1 MDDRIRQIISRYK
14 NKVSTD
20 EDTSLN
26 LTIDNTTRVIKPNAN
41 PINSI
46 IDVGEQFNLERG
58 LSSIYGL
65 SGKLNIFTA
74 NELTSGRPG
83 ITSGPLRGTIDTD
96 WDPLFNVINTPSPP
110 ANSPITMT
118 PNNWLIQICYPSDM
132 LPNYNI
138 WGDDTVNKPVNL
150 GMRVIGLSNTPS
162 GNRSLL
168 VVETTQTHKLSEGDY
183 IHLNDRENL
192 NQYQGIHKVYEVGQN
207 GDDLTTKITL
217 ETSWKGTSDFQG
229 GDTNEM
235 FLNRVVNSSDNDVWY
250 NNDYQIT
257 SFTNTDIT
265 GGTTN
270 TDYVLV
276 TTPNEHGLGTNGY
289 VEMRNP
295 NGSVMNGFHR
305 VHAIINAKNFT
316 IQPNVTPQLST
327 LLTYRRMDGTPSD
340 YYVREFKI
348 LTGNDY
354 TIHPASFSSSIYPK
368 TEGGE
373 GIANKTWLFNF
384 KKDINTGQLIS
395 HRGGIVNELKMC
407 FLKRSGANPYNWSN
421 VTSHWDFNSVLA
433 NTTTTVDLGNGTT
446 GIETVSVNN
455 TGGAGTIIKNQ
466 GDKYIGDI
474 VEYNRKE
481 VKEKVIT
488 GVIFRFGLED
498 GVLINNNTPLD
509 SILVNGGSTET
520 TSAINVSGTLPS
532 AGNSSSIL
540 TPLKDLEGYYYKSF
554 KSLDI
559 KKFSN
564 FIEKADPEDTIE
576 GIPADY
582 ELYPNGSKGW
592 RDLLSDGFIEEGT
605 NGVNWPFL
613 NGRHYIYMNN
623 NLYIRRQNPYIV
635 IDQRTII
642 TANPKDT
649 C

>member
-1 MDDRIRQIISRYK
+1 MDDRIRQIIGRYK

-20 EDTSLN
+20 GDTSLN
-26 LTIDNTTRVIKPNAN
+26 LTLDNTTRVIKPNAN
-41 PINSI
+41 PINSV
-46 IDVGEQFNLERG
+46 IDVDEQFNLDREY
-58 LSSIYGL
+58 SSLYGIL
-65 SGKLNIFTA
+65 GRLNIITA
-74 NELTSGRPG
+74 NELTQGNVSGATIG
-83 ITSGPLRGTIDTD
+83 RGTEDLD
-96 WDPLFNVINTPSPP
+96 WDPLFTEFTNTTGT
-110 ANSPITMT
+110 IVKT
-118 PNNWLIQICYPSDM
+118 PNNWLIQICYPSDI

-138 WGDDTVNKPVNL
+138 WGDNKPISL
-150 GMRVIGLSNTPS
+150 GMRVIDLTSNNPS

-183 IHLNDRENL
+183 IHLNDRENP

-217 ETSWKGTSDFQG
+217 ETSWKGDS
-229 GDTNEM
+229 TNEM

-250 NNDYQIT
+250 NNDYPIT

-270 TDYVLV
+270 TNYVLV

-305 VHAIINAKNFT
+305 VHAIINTKNFT
-316 IQPNVTPQLST
+316 IQPNVTPQLAT

-340 YYVREFKI
+340 YYVREFEL

-354 TIHPASFSSSIYPK
+354 DIYTAAFSSSIYPETK
-368 TEGGE
+368 EPKL
-373 GIANKTWLFNF
+373 GIANKTWLFNLN
-384 KKDINTGQLIS
+384 KDINTGPLIS

-407 FLKRSGANPYNWSN
+407 FLKRSGQNPYNWSN
-421 VTSHWDFNSVLA
+421 VTSNWDFNSTSA

-455 TGGAGTIIKNQ
+455 PGGAGTIVKNTPKTINST
-466 GDKYIGDI
+466 GSKYIGDI

-481 VKEKVIT
+481 VKEKTIT
-488 GVIFRFGLED
+488 EVIFRFGLES
-498 GVLINNNTPLD
+498 GVLTNNNIPPNPDL
-509 SILVNGGSTET
+509 INGIETET
-520 TSAINVSGTLPS
+520 IQL
-532 AGNSSSIL
+532 
-540 TPLKDLEGYYYKSF
+540 PLKDLEGYYYNPF
-554 KSLDI
+554 KTLDI

-564 FIEKADPEDTIE
+564 FIEKADPEDVID

-582 ELYPNGSKGW
+582 ELYPDGSKAW
-592 RDLLSDGFIEEGT
+592 RDLLTDGFIEEGT
-605 NGVNWPFL
+605 NGVDWPFL

-623 NLYIRRQNPYIV
+623 YLYIRRQNPYTV
-635 IDQRTII
+635 IDQSDII
-642 TANPKDT
+642 TTNPKDN